1 MMMVITAAP
10 ATQQAETDLTEQK
23 KDDSRLLKRK
33 ENEDGLVIESCLGQ
47 GKEQGA
53 ASVTPQTRKN

>member
-1 MMMVITAAP
+1 MMMTAAP

-33 ENEDGLVIESCLGQ
+33 ENEDGLVIENYLDQ
-47 GKEQGA
+47 GKEQR
-53 ASVTPQTRKN
+53 SS